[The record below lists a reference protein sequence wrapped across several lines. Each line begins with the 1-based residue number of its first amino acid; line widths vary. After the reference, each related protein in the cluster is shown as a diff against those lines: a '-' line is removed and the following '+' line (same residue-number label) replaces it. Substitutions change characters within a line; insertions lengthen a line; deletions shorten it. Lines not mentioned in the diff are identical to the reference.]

1 MRGACLHAGA
11 GGGEQTFQGNAH
23 GKGRPDTMVDA
34 MKPLTYKILQDLDAA
49 HHLHPFN
56 DNAALAAR
64 GTRVLVRGEGC
75 YVWDAEGHRLLD
87 AFAGLWCVN
96 VGYGRTE
103 LGRAA
108 AAQMD
113 QLAYYNS
120 FFQCTT
126 EPTIRLAAK
135 LAELAPG
142 DINHAFFVN
151 SGSEAND
158 TIIRLVRHFWAVQ
171 DQPRKR
177 IFIGRHDGYH
187 GTTMGGASLGG
198 MKGMHKQGGL
208 PIPDIVHIDPPFWFG
223 DGGELSEDEYGLLA
237 ARRLEQKILE
247 LGPENVAAFIGE
259 PVMGAIGVYIPPRT
273 YWPEIERI
281 CRRHDVLL
289 VADEVICGFGR
300 TGQWFGSQY
309 FGFQPDIMPIAKG
322 ITSGYLPLGAAMF
335 NDRVAGVLKDQGG
348 ELAHG
353 ATYSGHPVCAAVAL
367 ENIRILQEEG
377 VVDRART
384 EIAPYLAQRWAEL
397 GEHRL
402 VGQARIAGLMGAL
415 ELVPH
420 KGHRGFFPDR
430 GRVGALCRDAA
441 LRHGLILRATWDAML
456 LSPPLVITRA
466 QVDELFGK
474 AWAALEETAAQI
486 GL

>member
-1 MRGACLHAGA
+1 MDHL
-11 GGGEQTFQGNAH
+11 
-23 GKGRPDTMVDA
+23 DTR
-34 MKPLTYKILQDLDAA
+34 TLQQLDAA

-56 DNAALAAR
+56 DNAALAKK
-64 GTRVLVRGEGC
+64 GTRILTRGEGC
-75 YVWDAEGHRLLD
+75 YVWDADGNRLLD

-96 VGYGRTE
+96 IGYGRKE
-103 LGRAA
+103 LGEAA
-108 AAQMD
+108 SKQMT

-126 EPTIRLAAK
+126 EPTIQLASK

-142 DINHAFFVN
+142 DLNHAFFTN

-158 TIIRLVRHFWAVQ
+158 TILRLVRHFWAVQ
-171 DQPRKR
+171 DQPQKN

-187 GTTMGGASLGG
+187 GTTMAGASLGG

-208 PIPDIVHIDPPFWFG
+208 PIPDIHHIDPPFWFA

-237 ARRLEQKILE
+237 ARRLEDKILE
-247 LGPENVAAFIGE
+247 I
-259 PVMGAIGVYIPPRT
+259 MGAIGVYIPPRS

-281 CRRHDVLL
+281 CRQYDVLL

-300 TGQWFGSQY
+300 TGEWFGSQY

-322 ITSGYLPLGAAMF
+322 ITSGYIPLGAAMF
-335 NDRVAGVLKDQGG
+335 NDRVAGVLKEQGG

-353 ATYSGHPVCAAVAL
+353 CTYSGHPVCAAVAL
-367 ENIRILQEEG
+367 ENIRILQDEKIVETCKQDTG
-377 VVDRART
+377 
-384 EIAPYLAQRWAEL
+384 PYLAQRWAEL

-402 VGQARIAGLMGAL
+402 VGQARIAGMMGAL
-415 ELVPH
+415 ELVPD
-420 KGHRGFFPDR
+420 KRRREYFPERGS
-430 GRVGALCRDAA
+430 VGVLCRDIA

-456 LSPPLVITRA
+456 LSPPLIISRA
-466 QVDELFGK
+466 QIDELFEK
-474 AWAALEETAAQI
+474 AWKALDATAEAL
-486 GL
+486 GR